1 VGERVLVYG
10 GSGHGMTLIDALRV
24 LPAFEVAGVVDTA
37 LETGQHVL
45 GVAVLGGDEALP
57 GAIAA
62 GITHAV
68 NGVGAI
74 RDLSVRAGVFERLLA
89 AGFGCPSVVH
99 PAAWVDPSAAVSDGA
114 QVLAQAYVG
123 ATASVGFGVVVNTG
137 AIVSHGCVVGACANL
152 SPGALLAGDVSVGDR
167 ALVGMGAT
175 VNLGLRI
182 GADAV
187 VGNSAVVKADVPAGT
202 RVKAGQVWG

>member
-1 VGERVLVYG
+1 MGERVLVYG
-10 GSGHGMTLIDALRV
+10 GGGHGVTLIDALRV
-24 LPAFEVAGVVDTA
+24 LPAFEVAGVIDAA
-37 LETGQHVL
+37 LEPGQHVL
-45 GVAVLGGDEALP
+45 GVPVLGGDEALAP
-57 GAIAA
+57 AVAQ

-68 NGVGAI
+68 NAVGAI
-74 RDLSVRAGVFERLLA
+74 NDLSVRSAAFERLLA
-89 AGFGCPSVVH
+89 AGLGCPSVVH
-99 PAAWVDPSAAVSDGA
+99 PAAWVDPSATISDGA
-114 QVLAQAYVG
+114 QVLAHAYVG

-137 AIVSHGCVVGACANL
+137 TIVSHGCVVGACANL

-175 VNLGLRI
+175 VNVGLRV

-202 RVKAGQVWG
+202 RVGAGQVWG

>member
-10 GSGHGMTLIDALRV
+10 GSGHGVTLIDALRV
-24 LPAFEVAGVVDTA
+24 LPAFEVVGVVDIA
-37 LETGQHVL
+37 LERGQDVL
-45 GVAVLGGDEALP
+45 GVPVLGGDEAL
-57 GAIAA
+57 ADAVA
-62 GITHAV
+62 DGITHAV

-74 RDLSVRAGVFERLLA
+74 HDLSVRAGVFERLLA
-89 AGFGCPSVVH
+89 AGLGCPAVVH
-99 PAAWVDPSAAVSDGA
+99 PSAWVDPSATVSDGA
-114 QVLAQAYVG
+114 QVLAHAYVG

-137 AIVSHGCVVGACANL
+137 AVVSHGCVIGACANL
-152 SPGALLAGDVSVGDR
+152 SPGALLAGDVAVGDR

-175 VNLGLRI
+175 LNVGVRI

-187 VGNSAVVKADVPAGT
+187 VGNSAVVKADVAAGA

>member
-24 LPAFEVAGVVDTA
+24 LPAFEVAGVVDVA
-37 LETGQHVL
+37 LEAGQHVL
-45 GVAVLGGDEALP
+45 GVPVLGGDEALASAVA
-57 GAIAA
+57 G

-74 RDLSVRAGVFERLLA
+74 RDLSMRAAVFERLLA
-89 AGFGCPSVVH
+89 AGLGCPSVVH
-99 PAAWVDPSAAVSDGA
+99 PAAWVDPSATVSDGA

-123 ATASVGFGVVVNTG
+123 AAASVGFGVVVNTG
-137 AIVSHGCVVGACANL
+137 AIVSHECVIGACANL
-152 SPGALLAGDVSVGDR
+152 SPGAMLAGRVSVGDR
-167 ALVGMGAT
+167 TLIGMGAT
-175 VNLGLRI
+175 VNMDVRV

-202 RVKAGQVWG
+202 RVKAGQIWG

>member
-1 VGERVLVYG
+1 MGERVLVYG
-10 GSGHGMTLIDALRV
+10 GGGHGITLIDALRV
-24 LPAFEVAGVVDTA
+24 LPAFEVAGVVDAAFTP
-37 LETGQHVL
+37 GHKIL
-45 GVAVLGGDEALP
+45 GVTVLGGDDALAP
-57 GAIAA
+57 AVAD
-62 GITHAV
+62 GITNAV

-74 RDLSVRAGVFERLLA
+74 DDLSVRAQVFERLLA
-89 AGFGCPSVVH
+89 AGLRCPAVVH
-99 PAAWVDPSAAVSDGA
+99 PAAWLDPSATVSDGA

-137 AIVSHGCVVGACANL
+137 TIVSHGCVVGACANL
-152 SPGALLAGDVSVGDR
+152 SPGALLAGDVSIGDR

-175 VNLGLRI
+175 VNVGVTV

>member
-1 VGERVLVYG
+1 MGERVLVYG
-10 GSGHGMTLIDALRV
+10 GGGHGITLIDALRV
-24 LPAFEVAGVVDTA
+24 LPAFELAGVVDAA
-37 LETGQHVL
+37 LEPGKDVL
-45 GVAVLGGDEALP
+45 GVPVLGGDEALTD
-57 GAIAA
+57 AVAR

-68 NGVGAI
+68 NGVGSI
-74 RDLSVRAGVFERLLA
+74 GDLSVRAVVFERLLA
-89 AGFGCPSVVH
+89 AGLGCPAVVH
-99 PAAWVDPSAAVSDGA
+99 PAAWVDPSATVSDGA

-137 AIVSHGCVVGACANL
+137 AVVSHGCVVGACANL

-175 VNLGLRI
+175 VNVGLRV

-187 VGNSAVVKADVPAGT
+187 VGNSAVVKVDVPAGA

>member
-1 VGERVLVYG
+1 MGERVLVYG
-10 GSGHGMTLIDALRV
+10 GGGHGVTLIDALRV

-37 LETGQHVL
+37 LEAGTQLL
-45 GVAVLGGDEALP
+45 GVPVLGGDEALAP
-57 GAIAA
+57 AITR

-74 RDLSVRAGVFERLLA
+74 ADLSVRAQVFERLLA
-89 AGFGCPSVVH
+89 AGFGCPTLVH
-99 PAAWVDPSAAVSDGA
+99 PAAWIDPSAAVSDGA
-114 QVLAQAYVG
+114 QVLAHAYVG

-152 SPGALLAGDVSVGDR
+152 SPGALLAGDVSIGDQ

-175 VNLGLRI
+175 VNVGLTI
-182 GADAV
+182 GAEAV
-187 VGNSAVVKADVPAGT
+187 VGNSAVVKADVPAGG